1 MHRRPCGL
9 MDKALVLGTKDCRFE
24 SCQGHTER
32 TGRGFRS
39 GDCSVSQSLRDTD
52 RCRGSDTHSKGRRW
66 CQAIGPVWGTK
77 HYIPSADEQLWVV
90 ASWQETQ
97 TQGEAAPRLK
107 TLSLLKNHECQGPPG
122 WCGRLLD
129 IPAPGLG
136 DDSWSQTAGRH
147 PCSGL
152 GVVRKSTDHLRMVQG

>member
-1 MHRRPCGL
+1 MHRRPCGR
-9 MDKALVLGTKDCRFE
+9 MDKGLVLGTKDCRFE

-77 HYIPSADEQLWVV
+77 HHIPSADEQLWVV

-107 TLSLLKNHECQGPPG
+107 TLSLLKKPRMPGPTWLVWPLAG
-122 WCGRLLD
+122 HPRPRTWGRLVVTD
-129 IPAPGLG
+129 SRETPVLG
-136 DDSWSQTAGRH
+136 ARSCFSEVHA
-147 PCSGL
+147 
-152 GVVRKSTDHLRMVQG
+152 